1 MRLETGQMDLIIL
14 IDTEDLINIGFR
26 QVYNLCLDKTCSYIN
41 IYTYIYIHTYMHIMT
56 HNLII

>member
-41 IYTYIYIHTYMHIMT
+41 IYTYIYIHTCT
-56 HNLII
+56 